1 MSASQAATVL
11 KGSSYINFYPR
22 WENLTKYINTGRSQ
36 KQVQK
41 HLCGLSQENV
51 HLFTTISSSIKRSPY
66 LFCLPHRI
74 VYLLPKLKGQWI
86 FKNLRTVGSYKDNK
100 R

>member
-36 KQVQK
+36 K
-41 HLCGLSQENV
+41 
-51 HLFTTISSSIKRSPY
+51 
-66 LFCLPHRI
+66 
-74 VYLLPKLKGQWI
+74 
-86 FKNLRTVGSYKDNK
+86 LRFRNT
-100 R
+100 